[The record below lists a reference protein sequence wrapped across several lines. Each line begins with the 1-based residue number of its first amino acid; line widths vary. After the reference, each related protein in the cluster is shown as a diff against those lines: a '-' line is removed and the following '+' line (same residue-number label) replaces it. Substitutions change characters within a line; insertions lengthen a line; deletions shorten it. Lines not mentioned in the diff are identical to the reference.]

1 MAKIKAKRGTF
12 LLIQHGPGAKI
23 QNQSANWRTK
33 IQILEILLEEL
44 KRIGKEEKADFIRMA
59 PLWERNQQNQDIL
72 KSFGFREAPMHANA
86 YEATWKLDITL
97 PEEEI
102 LKNMRKTTRY
112 LIHQAM
118 KNQDITVEKSEN
130 LDDIEIYQDLNKKV
144 AKRQKFVPFSS
155 EYIKNEFEIFLKD
168 KEIVLFLGKYKGEI
182 DSAALVIFWSGLGFY
197 HQAASNS
204 RQVKLSIPYLI
215 LWEAIKEAKKR
226 NCVLFDFWGYVNPKE
241 NPRPPKFSFGKLW
254 RAKHPWLGP
263 TLFKMGFGGR
273 PSEYLKTQ
281 DFSLSPK
288 YWLTYFFEK
297 LRKFKRNL

>member
-1 MAKIKAKRGTF
+1 M
-12 LLIQHGPGAKI
+12 
-23 QNQSANWRTK
+23 
-33 IQILEILLEEL
+33 EEL